1 MQDPQPHPAPG
12 PWGQQLPMNVCG
24 FCFPWCKFFLQ
35 NKGGEKKM
43 LGFFSLIPFDMKV
56 EGVVSVG
63 SHSGGDGPQA
73 ALQSSFIPLILF
85 YLF

>member
-1 MQDPQPHPAPG
+1 
-12 PWGQQLPMNVCG
+12 
-24 FCFPWCKFFLQ
+24 
-35 NKGGEKKM
+35 M